1 MRILNK
7 VVFILVFVIILSL
20 IIFKAFNIP
29 ITHDEV
35 TTALNYFHFSNWQII
50 MYPDNAPNNQILNT
64 LFSKLSSS
72 IFGLST
78 WSVRIPSILS
88 FILYTFG
95 IYRILKII
103 FPNKSILWIA
113 ALSLFVTNPYLLD
126 FFSLSR
132 GYGMASAFVTI
143 SSSYLLTGFIHKEES
158 GIWKSVFF
166 AILASYSN
174 FTVLV
179 FWSAIS
185 ILAVV
190 FFITQ
195 YRKTF
200 SKLIKRILAL
210 AIVSILYLL
219 LILNPIL
226 KMTSTDQFHYWSTK
240 GFYKNTIM
248 TSVKNWM
255 YGDGILSDINPNFI
269 GLFVIAIFGFG
280 LSYTIYKLL
289 YKNQRK
295 TIFQNSVILSFL
307 ILFTTLVVS
316 QIQIL
321 ILHTPN
327 LERRIALFLFP
338 LFIILTV
345 SLLSKLEYLKYK
357 WITWSFA
364 IIIPAFMFYHLINSF
379 DGKSVREWWYDENT
393 YEVIDYIKKI
403 NPDKPV
409 TLKTYWI
416 FYNSFD
422 FYNKTGKMK
431 GIQLLPNSDIDVNCG
446 ADYYYIENG
455 QVDQIKSKYKKVK
468 RFAYSRWLMKRE

>member
-1 MRILNK
+1 M
-7 VVFILVFVIILSL
+7 
-20 IIFKAFNIP
+20 
-29 ITHDEV
+29 
-35 TTALNYFHFSNWQII
+35 
-50 MYPDNAPNNQILNT
+50 MYPDYVPNNHILNT
-64 LFSKLSSS
+64 IFGKIFSG

-78 WSVRIPSILS
+78 WSVRIHSILS
-88 FILYTFG
+88 Y
-95 IYRILKII
+95 II
-103 FPNKSILWIA
+103 FSYGIFRVIKTIFPSKSILWIA
-113 ALSLFVTNPYLLD
+113 AFSLFVTNPYLLD
-126 FFSLSR
+126 FFSLGR
-132 GYGMASAFVTI
+132 GYGMASAFVTL

-179 FWSAIS
+179 FWAAIS
-185 ILAVV
+185 ILSAF
-190 FFITQ
+190 FFIIQ
-195 YRKTF
+195 YRDTF
-200 SKLIKRILAL
+200 YVLVKRILAL

-226 KMTSTDQFHYWSTK
+226 KMTSTDQFHYWSTM
-240 GFYKNTIM
+240 GFYEDTIM
-248 TSVKNWM
+248 TSVKNWI
-255 YGDGILSDINPNFI
+255 YGDGIFSDVNPNYI
-269 GLFVIAIFGFG
+269 GIIVIVIFGMG
-280 LSYTIYKLL
+280 MLYTIYKFL

-295 TIFQNSVILSFL
+295 TVFQNSVVLSFL
-307 ILFTTLVVS
+307 ILFTTIVVS

-327 LERRIALFLFP
+327 LDGRIALFLFP
-338 LFIILTV
+338 LFVILTV
-345 SLLSKLEYLKYK
+345 TLLSKLEYLKYM

-379 DGKSVREWWYDENT
+379 NGKSVREWWYDENT
-393 YEVIDYIKKI
+393 YEVIDYIKEA

-422 FYNKTGKMK
+422 FYSKTGKMK

-446 ADYYYIENG
+446 ADYYYIENS
-455 QVDQIKSKYKKVK
+455 QMNQIKSKYKKIK
-468 RFAYSRWLMKRE
+468 RFGYSRWLMKKELIHLHR